1 MSATNSSGEE
11 HRTHQGS
18 RTLMRFIA
26 GFLIA
31 LVLVVL
37 AQLVIISS
45 GAYDIAATR
54 DDSHI
59 EQWLLS
65 TTMKRSV
72 ARRADEVTVPQA
84 FTEEQVQHGF
94 RGFKE
99 MCEPCHGAPGKKD
112 SEVRTGMNPR
122 PPDLAES
129 ARHWNRAQLFW
140 IIKYGVRMTGMP
152 AFGLTHEEPEL
163 WNLVAFVEQL
173 PQIDAERYRRLEEEL
188 GDASE
193 QHDH

>member
-1 MSATNSSGEE
+1 
-11 HRTHQGS
+11 
-18 RTLMRFIA
+18 MRFIT

-37 AQLVIISS
+37 AQLIIIST

-54 DDSHI
+54 DDYKL

-72 ARRADEVTVPQA
+72 ARRADEVTVPAA
-84 FTEEQVQHGF
+84 FTDEQMQEGF
-94 RGFKE
+94 RDFKD

-112 SEVRTGMNPR
+112 SEVRAGMNPR
-122 PPDLAES
+122 PPDLTES

-152 AFGLTHEEPEL
+152 AFGPTHQEQEL

-173 PQIDAERYRRLEEEL
+173 PQIDAERYRALEQEL
-188 GDASE
+188 GQTSE
-193 QHDH
+193 QHEH